1 MKIRV
6 IIPAVAKHFEPVAL
20 DYYSRAARPDVEI
33 SVVSLREG
41 PSFVG
46 SLHEAALA
54 APGTVSRIAEAE
66 AEGIDAVISDCMT
79 DPGVEAAR
87 EVVSIPVLGPA
98 ETSFHIAGILGHRF
112 SVVTPIDSL
121 VPVFHHHARN
131 TGLQRQLASV
141 RGLDLPSSE
150 RADEEKVLQA
160 LIRQATRAIR
170 DDGAHVIIFGST
182 GMARLTA
189 NVKQGLEREGF
200 RGVPVID
207 PAILSLKIAEAF
219 VDIGLSHSKRTYP
232 APPEKEIVGY

>member
-6 IIPAVAKHFEPVAL
+6 VIPAVAKHFEPVAL

-33 SVVSLREG
+33 SVVSLPEG

-46 SLHEAALA
+46 SLYEAALA

-66 AEGIDAVISDCMT
+66 AEGVDAVISDCMT

-98 ETSFHIAGILGHRF
+98 ETSFHIAAMLGHRF

-121 VPVFHHHARN
+121 VPVFHHHARR

-141 RGLDLPSSE
+141 RGVNIPSSE
-150 RADEEKVLQA
+150 LGNEERVLQS
-160 LIRQATRAIR
+160 LIHQAATAIR

-189 NVKQGLEREGF
+189 SVKQGIEREGL

-232 APPEKEIVGY
+232 TPPEKEIAGY